1 MSPCISL
8 QFEPPPHFTPAF
20 VVAPPSYSTWSLFV
34 AKIWLAFRKNPCQ
47 GAQGWMGRTG
57 TTLFSNELEICKE
70 QHWNGGMTLA
80 CLSLL
85 ASPSLE
91 NNRRMIPTKS
101 TKLQISHCFNVS
113 KSIYSIYMYLLV
125 VSPIVP
131 VLFEDMPNSGFT
143 CLHCTL
149 RQLLSLASPRNHW
162 NHCQSAVE
170 HPRQH
175 SRPPSSRPEKMVDTR
190 WFFYGCICPCYCD
203 VSCYWLLQCS
213 TWNLKRCNEEAHWP
227 RYQAT
232 GF

>member
-1 MSPCISL
+1 MACHPLKLHETSSL
-8 QFEPPPHFTPAF
+8 AT
-20 VVAPPSYSTWSLFV
+20 TWSSSF
-34 AKIWLAFRKNPCQ
+34 AKIQPHDIPEAFIGIHVDGLNLAPVDMKTIP
-47 GAQGWMGRTG
+47 
-57 TTLFSNELEICKE
+57 
-70 QHWNGGMTLA
+70 
-80 CLSLL
+80 LL
-85 ASPSLE
+85 P
-91 NNRRMIPTKS
+91 
-101 TKLQISHCFNVS
+101 
-113 KSIYSIYMYLLV
+113 IYSIYMYLLV

-227 RYQAT
+227 RYQVT

>member
-1 MSPCISL
+1 
-8 QFEPPPHFTPAF
+8 
-20 VVAPPSYSTWSLFV
+20 
-34 AKIWLAFRKNPCQ
+34 
-47 GAQGWMGRTG
+47 MGRTG
-57 TTLFSNELEICKE
+57 TTLFSNQLEICKK
-70 QHWNGGMTLA
+70 QHWKWWYDFSMSKPAGLPKSWKQQKNDSYKIHKTSNFTLLQ
-80 CLSLL
+80 CI
-85 ASPSLE
+85 E
-91 NNRRMIPTKS
+91 IYVS
-101 TKLQISHCFNVS
+101 TV
-113 KSIYSIYMYLLV
+113 SIYMYLPV

-149 RQLLSLASPRNHW
+149 RQLLSLASPR

-227 RYQAT
+227 RYQVT